1 MRVMGIVIMAVSL
14 IGGGFAFAEKG
25 KKRLVILVQM
35 RQMIHYLKSQILY
48 SHATLPEA
56 VIEVGNHFK
65 DSKRERETGW
75 EPALFFLDVGR
86 VLAERGN
93 RTFSGIWQAEA
104 KQIPPEVP
112 LTKSDREHLGALG
125 KNLGYAD
132 RSMQE
137 RSLLFYL
144 EQLDETM
151 EQVKAE
157 AESLGKLYRTL
168 GVAAGMFWFI
178 LLI

>member
-1 MRVMGIVIMAVSL
+1 MRLMGIILMTISL
-14 IGGGFAFAEKG
+14 IGCGFVFAEKG
-25 KKRLVILVQM
+25 KKRLAILIQL

-48 SHATLPEA
+48 SNATLPEA
-56 VIEVGNHFK
+56 VVEVGNHFT
-65 DSKRERETGW
+65 DSKREEEIGW
-75 EPALFFLDVGR
+75 EPAFFFLNVGNM
-86 VLAERGN
+86 LSERGN
-93 RTFSGIWQAEA
+93 RTFSEIWQEEA
-104 KQIPPEVP
+104 KRVPTEVP

-125 KNLGYAD
+125 KNLGYVD

-137 RSLLFYL
+137 RTLLFYL

-151 EQVKAE
+151 ERVKAE
-157 AESLGKLYRTL
+157 AESIGKLYRTL